1 MRRALERFR
10 RIVGDFANL
19 TGNTLIFRLLMVVV
33 LLAPLPLGANR
44 PWAWSMMAV
53 AVGLLCGVWGVLAVV
68 GKAQAPLPFRRLWPV
83 AVPFAMVL
91 AWACAQASSL
101 LPSDLWHPLWMA
113 AQPALEIV
121 GAGEVVGTVSAD
133 PAMTRAAILRLATY
147 GGIFW
152 LAVQL
157 ACDRKRAREAL
168 ILMAAASTLY
178 AVYGLATYFSG
189 AKTILWMSKWAY
201 VDDLTSTFVNRNAYG
216 AYAGLGMV
224 FCFALF
230 LHALRPSS
238 RPSAPRAYELAET
251 FLIHAL
257 PYLMA
262 LVILGSALLLSHSR
276 GAFISTGAALAVLM
290 IALVTGRIVRPRTG
304 LLSAFLVLGM
314 GFAILGMSGDRMV
327 QRFANETAQD
337 YDEERL
343 NAYHLTMRAI
353 EDAPL
358 TGTGLGAFTPTFR
371 LYRNASLSR
380 AVDWDYA
387 HNIPLEMGLDLGL
400 LAATLFYL
408 CLAAIVGV
416 CVRGLIVR
424 RRDGIYP
431 AAALGAATLLG
442 AHGLVDFSA
451 QMPAIAAMLAMILG
465 IGYAQS
471 WNTADRHRNSGEPV

>member
-1 MRRALERFR
+1 M
-10 RIVGDFANL
+10 
-19 TGNTLIFRLLMVVV
+19 TGNTLIFRLLLVVV

-53 AVGLLCGVWGVLAVV
+53 AVGLLCGLWGVLAAV
-68 GKAQAPLPFRRLWPV
+68 GKAQAPLSFRRLWPV

-91 AWACAQASSL
+91 AWACAQTSSL
-101 LPSDLWHPLWMA
+101 LPAHLWHPLWIA
-113 AQPALEIV
+113 AQPALEAV
-121 GAGEVVGTVSAD
+121 GGGGAAGMVSAD

-178 AVYGLATYFSG
+178 AIYGLAAYFSG

-238 RPSAPRAYELAET
+238 RQSAPRAYEMAET

-262 LVILGSALLLSHSR
+262 LAILGSALLLSHSR
-276 GAFISTGAALAVLM
+276 GAFISTGAALAALM

-304 LLSAFLVLGM
+304 LLSALLVLGM
-314 GFAILGMSGDRMV
+314 GFAVLGVSGDRMV
-327 QRFANETAQD
+327 QRLANESTQD

-353 EDAPL
+353 EDTPL

-371 LYRNASLSR
+371 LYRDASLPR

-387 HNIPLEMGLDLGL
+387 HNVPLEMALDLGL
-400 LAATLFYL
+400 PAAALFHL
-408 CLAAIVGV
+408 CLAVIFGV

-431 AAALGAATLLG
+431 AAAIGAATLLG

-471 WNTADRHRNSGEPV
+471 WNTADRHRNTGEPA